1 MRLLS
6 LSLDVKKLILLFIGF
21 VSLTT
26 FSYSQPNK
34 PIVSEGLFT
43 KVAEYAELIVDGV
56 NKKSTNF
63 QGYFEYSTD
72 KPPIQ
77 GEKCSKKAPV
87 CEYPMSVPQFIKEMK
102 MKGWT
107 LVSSSTQNGGGIMR
121 HFQYLFRKE

>member
-21 VSLTT
+21 VSLTI

-72 KPPIQ
+72 KPPIE
-77 GEKCSKKAPV
+77 GEKCMNRTIMPLGRNSRLQVLRLLSKTNK
-87 CEYPMSVPQFIKEMK
+87 
-102 MKGWT
+102 
-107 LVSSSTQNGGGIMR
+107 L
-121 HFQYLFRKE
+121 